1 MMEKTLMFTLPFP
14 PSVNTY
20 YRTYLGRMLISRKGR
35 EYCGKVLRSLIEQKM
50 TAGFTTERL
59 RIDILACRGDRRKYD
74 LDNLLK
80 PLIDSLA
87 STNNGACLFDNDEQL
102 DEILIVRGPVDTDGP
117 GLVRIHLADITA
129 EN

>member
-1 MMEKTLMFTLPFP
+1 MEKTLMFTLPFP

-117 GLVRIHLADITA
+117 GFVRIHLTEIT
-129 EN
+129 EES